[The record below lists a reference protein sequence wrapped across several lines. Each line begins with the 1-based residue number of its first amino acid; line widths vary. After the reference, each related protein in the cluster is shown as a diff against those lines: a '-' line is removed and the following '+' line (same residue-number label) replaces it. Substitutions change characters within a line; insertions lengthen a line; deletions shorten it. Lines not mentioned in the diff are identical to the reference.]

1 MAESSKESAVMGGGV
16 PAFAKTMLEK
26 VRNWGN
32 DDSGGDDEE
41 VEEEEKSTDD
51 SYAEGIQDEETST
64 ASMPGANLVGNFKN
78 AMDQMAAEEETARK
92 EAREAELS
100 DAVRKG
106 KEFVG

>member
-1 MAESSKESAVMGGGV
+1 MAESSKESAVTGGGV
-16 PAFAKTMLEK
+16 PAFAKTMLEH

-32 DDSGGDDEE
+32 DDSGGDGED
-41 VEEEEKSTDD
+41 VEEEASTDD
-51 SYAEGIQDEETST
+51 SYEKGIQDEEAST
-64 ASMPGANLVGNFKN
+64 ASMPGANLVGNFKS